1 MDAKGKAS
9 IIINKVNF
17 DTRLIY
23 HFNEI
28 TTDLQITPLLGKK
41 HPYLDP
47 NHLITKYNETYQSTD
62 GQIYRNKL
70 ELIAF
75 EHTTYWAPIAN
86 Y

>member
-9 IIINKVNF
+9 ISINKVNF
-17 DTRLIY
+17 DTSSIY

-41 HPYLDP
+41 HPNLNP
-47 NHLITKYNETYQSTD
+47 NHLITKCNETYQSTY

-75 EHTTYWAPIAN
+75 EHTTY
-86 Y
+86 